1 MIHESA
7 QSGKSGTG
15 FTNRY
20 FLLKAMD
27 VKASDE
33 LVACDILSAHGK
45 SFLND
50 PRSSIRMK
58 AKHWHIEGTCPMG
71 VMSQHSVVGCQSAL
85 TLAIQ
90 LVPS

>member
-20 FLLKAMD
+20 FLLKVMD

-33 LVACDILSAHGK
+33 LVACDCLSAHGK
-45 SFLND
+45 LFRND

-58 AKHWHIEGTCPMG
+58 AKH
-71 VMSQHSVVGCQSAL
+71 
-85 TLAIQ
+85 
-90 LVPS
+90 